1 MLDDKPRQ
9 IFFLRNKAFFTGW
22 CLLLISFILY
32 LLIANFEEP
41 ASEYRVIS
49 PSFFP
54 FVLTTILAGLSL
66 LLLREGWQKPSGA
79 ILSIDF
85 KNPDTYRTLALLFI
99 LIIFSIFLTSLGF
112 VIDAF
117 LFMVAVQILLGER
130 QVIRV
135 LAMALAVSFGLYFMF
150 AKLFYIPLPPIPWL

>member
-1 MLDDKPRQ
+1 MLDDKPKQ
-9 IFFLRNKAFFTGW
+9 IIFLRNKAFFTGW
-22 CLLLISFILY
+22 CLLLISLILF
-32 LLIANFEEP
+32 LLIADFEEP
-41 ASEYRVIS
+41 SSEYRVIS

-54 FVLTTILAGLSL
+54 YVLTTILAGLSL
-66 LLLREGWQKPSGA
+66 LLLGEGWRKPPGS
-79 ILSIDF
+79 ILSIEF
-85 KNPDTYRTLALLFI
+85 RNPDTYRTLALLFI
-99 LIIFSIFLTSLGF
+99 LITFSIFLTSLGF

-135 LAMALAVSFGLYFMF
+135 LAMALAVSCGLYFVF